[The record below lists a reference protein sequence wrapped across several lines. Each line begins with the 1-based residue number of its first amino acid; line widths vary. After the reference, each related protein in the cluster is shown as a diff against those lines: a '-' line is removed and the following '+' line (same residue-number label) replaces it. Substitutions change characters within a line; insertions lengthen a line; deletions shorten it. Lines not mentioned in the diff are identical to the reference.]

1 MKKIFFYAA
10 MTAFA
15 VSVAGCSKDAEVS
28 DIPAV
33 GGKYTLASV
42 SGSLDAEIG
51 TRTGLGTN
59 SVVNWSN
66 KDRIL
71 VVNTSNGDKVQ
82 YELVSGQGT
91 SVGKFE
97 PLSGKGIAYTNVS
110 DLRAV
115 YPAVAAEVAANGQI
129 SFNLNKNYEQDHRST
144 YGIGSWNEKDSPYSF
159 TYNDIKVSYNTPA
172 VASES
177 TSEVNFKFKQLG
189 TWCTFAFDLS
199 QSDFKDETMESM
211 TITTTSGSA
220 KIGGKATVDFSDP
233 VAPKLGA
240 GSVEKIDWT
249 FNTSSALGSPFSR
262 SVMLFPAVAAGEE
275 MKIVCT
281 TDLHT
286 ITFFAKPTQDLSAG
300 KVLRFPINERFTADG
315 TDFRYE
321 VEDKPGI
328 PTFYYYGPHNSYLVY
343 GKTTVNIDVTP
354 FKSDI
359 RFRKQGTPAPSAPQ
373 PTKAKLLW
381 KENTLTGIN
390 VAASVASNKVAVT
403 GIAGTGNAVVA
414 ITDASDNI
422 LWSYHIWVPEIDP
435 TAGLLTYAIPS
446 SSIGSG
452 STYEVMPIALG
463 AMNKATVAVDG
474 TATTESNAKSF
485 GLYYQWGRKDPLGRP
500 STITASGDTYVATTF
515 NFQDS
520 EGGAVTSWV
529 GANNMLNL
537 ATATGITAETTDA
550 EMIAYATANP
560 TKFIYDA
567 TGKYLNY
574 DWVMKKNDHLWGNGS
589 GYLYPRKAQIYKSIY
604 DPCPEGYRVAPKDL
618 WNRFTVDGGNKNF
631 SSLSG
636 AELTTSRDENFN
648 AANRQSLATQHG
660 YFFYYTATP
669 FQTGETDFYPA
680 SGYRDR
686 TSGALTNVGSSGFSW
701 SSSPTQS
708 STYAGSLSFSAAGV
722 YPQNNYSRVFGF
734 PVRCVRE

>member
-66 KDRIL
+66 KDRIA
-71 VVNTSNGDKVQ
+71 VINTKTNAITQ

-97 PLSGKGIAYTNVS
+97 PLSGSGASYDDIS
-110 DLRAV
+110 DLKAV
-115 YPAVAAEVAANGQI
+115 YPAIAATVSNGVI
-129 SFNLNKNYEQDHRST
+129 SFSLNQNYTQERRSE

-172 VASES
+172 VTSGS

-199 QSDFKDETMESM
+199 QSPFKDETMEKM
-211 TITTTSGSA
+211 TITTTSGL
-220 KIGGKATVDFSDP
+220 KIGGTATVDVTSDP

-240 GSVEKIDWT
+240 GSVDEIEWT
-249 FNTSSALGSPFSR
+249 FNSSSALGSPFTR
-262 SVMLFPAVAAGEE
+262 SLMLFPAVAAGEE
-275 MKIVCT
+275 MQIVCET
-281 TDLHT
+281 EYHT

-300 KVLRFPINERFTADG
+300 KVLRFPINEKFTADG
-315 TDFRYE
+315 TDFRYTA
-321 VEDKPGI
+321 VEKTELPK
-328 PTFYYYGPHNSYLVY
+328 FYYYGPHNSYLVY
-343 GKTTVNIDVTP
+343 GTDKLDFSVMP
-354 FKSDI
+354 YKSDL
-359 RFRKQGTPAPSAPQ
+359 RFHKLNEFAPDATQPA
-373 PTKAKLLW
+373 KAKLLW
-381 KENTLTGIN
+381 KEGLTGIT
-390 VAASVASNKVAVT
+390 VAPSVSNNTVSIT
-403 GIAGTGNAVVA
+403 GINGNGNAVVA

-422 LWSYHIWVPEIDP
+422 LWSYHIWVPEINP
-435 TAGLLTYAIPS
+435 TTDDNLLTYAIPAT
-446 SSIGSG
+446 SIGSG
-452 STYEVMPIALG
+452 STYKVMPIALG
-463 AMNKATVAVDG
+463 AMNKATV
-474 TATTESNAKSF
+474 TTTGAGDNTTNPKSF

-500 STITASGDTYVATTF
+500 STVTASGDTYVATTF

-589 GYLYPRKAQIYKSIY
+589 GYLFPRKAQIYKSIY

-618 WNRFTVDGGNKNF
+618 WNRFTVDGGNKG
-631 SSLSG
+631 SQDTD
-636 AELTTSRDENFN
+636 AKRDETFN
-648 AANRQSLATQHG
+648 AANRNSLGTQRG

-680 SGYRDR
+680 SGYRNR
-686 TSGALTNVGSSGFSW
+686 ASGALASVGSSGFSW

-708 STYAGSLSFSAAGV
+708 STNAGYLSFYAANV
-722 YPQNNYSRVFGF
+722 YPQDNNSRAYGF

>member
-42 SGSLDAEIG
+42 SGSLDAEE

-97 PLSGKGIAYTNVS
+97 PLSGKGIAYTDVS

-129 SFNLNKNYEQDHRST
+129 SFNLNKNYEQDHRSE

-220 KIGGKATVDFSDP
+220 KIGGKATVDLSDP
-233 VAPKLGA
+233 VAPKLKEGTDNQ
-240 GSVEKIDWT
+240 IDWT

-275 MKIVCT
+275 MKITCT

-286 ITFFAKPTQDLSAG
+286 ITFYAKPTQDLSAG

-315 TDFRYE
+315 TDFRYT
-321 VEDKPGI
+321 VENKPGI
-328 PTFYYYGPHNSYLVY
+328 PTFYYYGQHNSYLVY
-343 GKTTVNIDVTP
+343 GETTVDIDVTP
-354 FKSDI
+354 FQSDI
-359 RFRKQGTPAPSAPQ
+359 RFRKKGTPAPSAPQ

-381 KENTLTGIN
+381 REDALNLTVGTISN
-390 VAASVASNKVAVT
+390 NKVPVT
-403 GIAGTGNAVVA
+403 GITGNGNAVVA

-435 TAGLLTYAIPS
+435 TDGLLTYAIPS

-463 AMNKATVAVDG
+463 AMNTVAAGATATVD
-474 TATTESNAKSF
+474 SY

-500 STITASGDTYVATTF
+500 GTITASGDSYVATSF
-515 NFQDS
+515 
-520 EGGAVTSWV
+520 V
-529 GANNMLNL
+529 GLS
-537 ATATGITAETTDA
+537 GITKWNQPENMCDLSTNSAITPNTIDVD
-550 EMIAYATANP
+550 MIAYATANP

-567 TGKYLNY
+567 TGKYANY

-618 WNRFTVDGGNKNF
+618 WNRFTVDGGNYGSQDTDAK
-631 SSLSG
+631 
-636 AELTTSRDENFN
+636 RDATFN
-648 AANRQSLATQHG
+648 ASNRNSLGTQHG
-660 YFFYYTATP
+660 YHFYYTAW
-669 FQTGETDFYPA
+669 QTGLTDFYPA
-680 SGYRDR
+680 SGYRNR
-686 TSGALTNVGSSGFSW
+686 TSGALADVGSNGVSW

-708 STYAGSLSFSAAGV
+708 SAYAGYLHFNATSV
-722 YPQNNYSRVFGF
+722 YPQSSNSRAYGF
-734 PVRCVRE
+734 PVRCVRELD

>member
-66 KDRIL
+66 KDRIA
-71 VVNTSNGDKVQ
+71 VINTKTNAITQ

-97 PLSGKGIAYTNVS
+97 PLSGSGASYDDIS
-110 DLRAV
+110 DLKAV
-115 YPAVAAEVAANGQI
+115 YPAIAATVSNGVI
-129 SFNLNKNYEQDHRST
+129 SFSLNQNYTQERRSE

-172 VASES
+172 VTSGS

-199 QSDFKDETMESM
+199 QSPFKDETMEKM
-211 TITTTSGSA
+211 TITTTSGL
-220 KIGGKATVDFSDP
+220 KIGGTATVDVTSDP

-240 GSVEKIDWT
+240 GSVDKIEWT
-249 FNTSSALGSPFSR
+249 FSSSSALGSPFNR
-262 SVMLFPAVAAGEE
+262 SLMLFPAVAAGEE
-275 MKIVCT
+275 MQIVCET
-281 TDLHT
+281 EYHT

-315 TDFRYE
+315 TDFRYT

-328 PTFYYYGPHNSYLVY
+328 PTFYYYGPHNSYLVCNP
-343 GKTTVNIDVTP
+343 KTSQDIDVTP
-354 FKSDI
+354 YKSNT
-359 RFRKQGTPAPSAPQ
+359 RFRKTGTRAPEAPQ

-381 KENTLTGIN
+381 REDALNLTVGTISN
-390 VAASVASNKVAVT
+390 NKVPVT
-403 GIAGTGNAVVA
+403 GISGNGNAVVA

-474 TATTESNAKSF
+474 TGTTESNAKSF

-500 STITASGDTYVATTF
+500 STITASGDSYVATSF
-515 NFQDS
+515 DGLS
-520 EGGAVTSWV
+520 
-529 GANNMLNL
+529 
-537 ATATGITAETTDA
+537 GITKWNQPENMCDLSTNSAITPNTIDVD
-550 EMIAYATANP
+550 MIGYATRNP
-560 TKFIYDA
+560 TQFIYDTKDA
-567 TGKYLNY
+567 HNY
-574 DWVMKKNDHLWGNGS
+574 DWVIKKNDHLWGNGS
-589 GYLYPRKAQIYKSIY
+589 GYLYPRKSQTDKIYKSIY

-618 WNRFTVDGGNKNF
+618 WNRFTVDGGNYGSQDTDAK
-631 SSLSG
+631 
-636 AELTTSRDENFN
+636 RDATFN
-648 AANRQSLATQHG
+648 AANRNSLGTQRG

-680 SGYRDR
+680 SGFRNR
-686 TSGALTNVGSSGFSW
+686 TSGALTTVGSYGYSW
-701 SSSPTQS
+701 SSSPSRS
-708 STYAGSLSFSAAGV
+708 STSAGSLRFGASGV
-722 YPQNNYSRVFGF
+722 SPQNDSSRAFGF

>member
-42 SGSLDAEIG
+42 SGSLDAEE

-129 SFNLNKNYEQDHRST
+129 SFNLNKNYEQDHRSE

-211 TITTTSGSA
+211 TITTTSGL
-220 KIGGKATVDFSDP
+220 KIGGTATVDFSDP

-343 GKTTVNIDVTP
+343 GETTVNIDVTP
-354 FKSDI
+354 FKSDM
-359 RFRKQGTPAPSAPQ
+359 RFRKTGTPASSAPQ
-373 PTKAKLLW
+373 PSKAKLLW
-381 KENTLTGIN
+381 KENTLTGITVGTISN
-390 VAASVASNKVAVT
+390 NKVPVT
-403 GIAGTGNAVVA
+403 GISGNGNAVVA

-474 TATTESNAKSF
+474 TGTTESNAKSF

-500 STITASGDTYVATTF
+500 STINASGDSYVATSF
-515 NFQDS
+515 DGLS
-520 EGGAVTSWV
+520 
-529 GANNMLNL
+529 
-537 ATATGITAETTDA
+537 GITKWNQPENMCDLSTNSAITPNTIDVD
-550 EMIAYATANP
+550 MIGYATRNP
-560 TKFIYDA
+560 TQFIYDTKDA
-567 TGKYLNY
+567 HNY
-574 DWVMKKNDHLWGNGS
+574 DWVIKKNDYLWGNGS

-618 WNRFTVDGGNKNF
+618 WNRFTVDGGNYGSQDTDAK
-631 SSLSG
+631 
-636 AELTTSRDENFN
+636 RDATFN
-648 AANRQSLATQHG
+648 ASNRNSLGTQRG
-660 YFFYYTATP
+660 YFFYYTAWHD
-669 FQTGETDFYPA
+669 GDTDFYPA
-680 SGYRDR
+680 SGFRNR
-686 TSGALTNVGSSGFSW
+686 TSGALTNVGSVGYSW
-701 SSSPTQS
+701 SSSPAQS
-708 STYAGSLSFSAAGV
+708 STYAGNLSFGATGV
-722 YPQNNYSRVFGF
+722 YPQNNSSRAYGF

>member
-97 PLSGKGIAYTNVS
+97 PLSGKGIAYTDVS

-211 TITTTSGSA
+211 TITTTSGL
-220 KIGGKATVDFSDP
+220 KIGGKATVDLSDP
-233 VAPKLGA
+233 VAPKLKEGTDK
-240 GSVEKIDWT
+240 EIDWT

-281 TDLHT
+281 TDLHI
-286 ITFFAKPTQDLSAG
+286 ITFYAKPTQDLSAG

-321 VEDKPGI
+321 VKDKPGI
-328 PTFYYYGPHNSYLVY
+328 PTFYYYGPHNCYLISGTDQVD
-343 GKTTVNIDVTP
+343 IFVTP
-354 FKSDI
+354 YKSDI
-359 RFRKQGTPAPSAPQ
+359 RFRKTGKLASSSEAAT

-381 KENTLTGIN
+381 REDALNLTVGTISN
-390 VAASVASNKVAVT
+390 NKVPVT
-403 GIAGTGNAVVA
+403 GITGNGNAVVA

-446 SSIGSG
+446 ASNGSG

-474 TATTESNAKSF
+474 TATDATNAKSF

-500 STITASGDTYVATTF
+500 GAVSVSNNVDNFTATTF
-515 NFQDS
+515 S
-520 EGGAVTSWV
+520 GLSGVTSWV
-529 GANNMLNL
+529 GANNVFNL
-537 ATATGITAETTDA
+537 AGSDDITAETTDA

-567 TGKYLNY
+567 TGKYANY

-618 WNRFTVDGGNKNF
+618 WNRFTVDGGNYGSQDTDAK
-631 SSLSG
+631 
-636 AELTTSRDENFN
+636 RDATFN
-648 AANRQSLATQHG
+648 ASNRNSLGTQHG
-660 YFFYYTATP
+660 YHFYYTAW
-669 FQTGETDFYPA
+669 QTGLTDFYPA
-680 SGYRDR
+680 SGYRNR
-686 TSGALTNVGSSGFSW
+686 TSGALADVGSNGVSW

-708 STYAGSLSFSAAGV
+708 STNAGNLNFNATNV
-722 YPQNNYSRVFGF
+722 NPQNNNSRAYGF
-734 PVRCVRE
+734 PVRCVRELD

>member
-211 TITTTSGSA
+211 TITTTAGSA
-220 KIGGKATVDFSDP
+220 KIGGTATVDLSDP

-286 ITFFAKPTQDLSAG
+286 ITFYAKPTQDLSAG

-321 VEDKPGI
+321 VKDKPGI

-343 GKTTVNIDVTP
+343 GETTVNIDVTP
-354 FKSDI
+354 FKSDM
-359 RFRKQGTPAPSAPQ
+359 RFRKTGTPASSAPQ
-373 PTKAKLLW
+373 PSKAKLLW
-381 KENTLTGIN
+381 KENTLTGITVGTISN
-390 VAASVASNKVAVT
+390 NKVPVT
-403 GIAGTGNAVVA
+403 GISGNGNAVVA

-474 TATTESNAKSF
+474 TGTTESNAKSF

-500 STITASGDTYVATTF
+500 STINASGDSYVATSF
-515 NFQDS
+515 DGLS
-520 EGGAVTSWV
+520 
-529 GANNMLNL
+529 
-537 ATATGITAETTDA
+537 GITKWNQPENMCDLSTNSAITPNTIDVD
-550 EMIAYATANP
+550 MIGYATRNP
-560 TKFIYDA
+560 TQFIYDTKDA
-567 TGKYLNY
+567 HNY
-574 DWVMKKNDHLWGNGS
+574 DWVIKKNDYLWGNGS

-660 YFFYYTATP
+660 YFFYYTAWHD
-669 FQTGETDFYPA
+669 GDTDFYPA
-680 SGYRDR
+680 SGYRNR
-686 TSGALTNVGSSGFSW
+686 TSGALTNVGSYGCSW

-708 STYAGSLSFSAAGV
+708 STYAGYLYFDAAYV
-722 YPQNNYSRVFGF
+722 SPQTNGSRAYGF

>member
-66 KDRIL
+66 KDRIA
-71 VVNTSNGDKVQ
+71 VINTKTNAITQ

-97 PLSGKGIAYTNVS
+97 PLSGSGASYDDIS
-110 DLRAV
+110 DLKAV
-115 YPAVAAEVAANGQI
+115 YPAIAATVSNGVI
-129 SFNLNKNYEQDHRST
+129 SFSLNQNYTQERRSE

-172 VASES
+172 VTSGS

-199 QSDFKDETMESM
+199 QSPFKDETMEKM
-211 TITTTSGSA
+211 TITTTSGL
-220 KIGGKATVDFSDP
+220 KIGGTATVDVTSDP

-240 GSVEKIDWT
+240 GSVDKIEWT
-249 FNTSSALGSPFSR
+249 FSSSSALGSPFNR
-262 SVMLFPAVAAGEE
+262 SLMLFPAVAAGEE
-275 MKIVCT
+275 MQIVCET
-281 TDLHT
+281 EYHT

-300 KVLRFPINERFTADG
+300 KVLRFPINEKFTADG
-315 TDFRYE
+315 TDFRYTA
-321 VEDKPGI
+321 VEKTQLPK
-328 PTFYYYGPHNSYLVY
+328 FYYYGPHNSYLVY
-343 GKTTVNIDVTP
+343 GTDKLDFSVMP
-354 FKSDI
+354 YKSDL
-359 RFRKQGTPAPSAPQ
+359 RFRKLNVFAPDATQ
-373 PTKAKLLW
+373 PVKAKLLW
-381 KENTLTGIN
+381 KEGLTGIT
-390 VAASVASNKVAVT
+390 VAESVSNNTVSIT
-403 GIAGTGNAVVA
+403 GISGNGNAVVA

-422 LWSYHIWVPEIDP
+422 LWSYHIWVPEINP
-435 TAGLLTYAIPS
+435 TTDDNLLTYAIPAT
-446 SSIGSG
+446 SIGSG

-500 STITASGDTYVATTF
+500 STITASGDSYVATSF
-515 NFQDS
+515 
-520 EGGAVTSWV
+520 V
-529 GANNMLNL
+529 GLS
-537 ATATGITAETTDA
+537 GITKWNQPENMCDLSTNSAITPNTIDVD
-550 EMIAYATANP
+550 MIGYATRNP
-560 TKFIYDA
+560 TQFIYDTKDA
-567 TGKYLNY
+567 HNY
-574 DWVMKKNDHLWGNGS
+574 DWVIKKNDHLWGNGS
-589 GYLYPRKAQIYKSIY
+589 GYLYPRKSQTDKIYKSIY
-604 DPCPEGYRVAPKDL
+604 DPCPDGYRVAPKDL
-618 WNRFTVDGGNKNF
+618 WNRFTVDGGNYGSQDTDDKRN
-631 SSLSG
+631 
-636 AELTTSRDENFN
+636 ATFN
-648 AANRQSLATQHG
+648 AANRNSLGTQRG

-680 SGYRDR
+680 SGYRSR
-686 TSGALTNVGSSGFSW
+686 TSGALARVGSFGYSW

-708 STYAGSLSFSAAGV
+708 STFAGSLYFNATYV
-722 YPQNNYSRVFGF
+722 NPQYDNSRAYGF
-734 PVRCVRE
+734 PVRCVRELD

>member
-129 SFNLNKNYEQDHRST
+129 SFNLNKNYDQDHRST

-211 TITTTSGSA
+211 TITTTSGL
-220 KIGGKATVDFSDP
+220 KIGGKATVDLSDP
-233 VAPKLGA
+233 VAPKLKEGTDK
-240 GSVEKIDWT
+240 EIDWT

-281 TDLHT
+281 TDLHI
-286 ITFFAKPTQDLSAG
+286 ITFYAKPTQDLSAG

-321 VEDKPGI
+321 VKDKPGI
-328 PTFYYYGPHNSYLVY
+328 PTFYYYGPHNCYLISGTDQVD
-343 GKTTVNIDVTP
+343 IFVTP
-354 FKSDI
+354 YKSDI
-359 RFRKQGTPAPSAPQ
+359 RFRKTGKLASSSEAAT

-381 KENTLTGIN
+381 REDALNLTVGTISN
-390 VAASVASNKVAVT
+390 NKVPVT
-403 GIAGTGNAVVA
+403 GITGNGNAVVA

-446 SSIGSG
+446 ASNGSG

-474 TATTESNAKSF
+474 TATDATNAKSF

-500 STITASGDTYVATTF
+500 GAVSVSNNVDNFTATTF
-515 NFQDS
+515 S
-520 EGGAVTSWV
+520 GLSGVTSWV
-529 GANNMLNL
+529 GANNVFNL
-537 ATATGITAETTDA
+537 AGSDDITAETTDA

-567 TGKYLNY
+567 TGKYANY

-618 WNRFTVDGGNKNF
+618 WNRFTVDGGNYGSQDTDAK
-631 SSLSG
+631 
-636 AELTTSRDENFN
+636 RDATFN
-648 AANRQSLATQHG
+648 ASNRNSLGTQHG
-660 YFFYYTATP
+660 YHFYYTAW
-669 FQTGETDFYPA
+669 QTGLTDFYPA
-680 SGYRDR
+680 SGYRNR
-686 TSGALTNVGSSGFSW
+686 TSGALSSVGSSGYSW

-708 STYAGSLSFSAAGV
+708 STNAGYLSFVASYV
-722 YPQNNYSRVFGF
+722 YPQNNFSRACGF
-734 PVRCVRE
+734 PVRCVRELD

>member
-42 SGSLDAEIG
+42 SGSLDVEIG

-97 PLSGKGIAYTNVS
+97 PLSGKGIAYTDVS

-211 TITTTSGSA
+211 TITTTSGL
-220 KIGGKATVDFSDP
+220 KIGGKATVDLSDP
-233 VAPKLGA
+233 VAPKLKEGTDK
-240 GSVEKIDWT
+240 EIDWT

-281 TDLHT
+281 TDLHI
-286 ITFFAKPTQDLSAG
+286 ITFYAKPTQDLSAG

-321 VEDKPGI
+321 VKDKPGI
-328 PTFYYYGPHNSYLVY
+328 PTFYYYGPHNCYLISGTDQVD
-343 GKTTVNIDVTP
+343 IFVTP
-354 FKSDI
+354 YKSDI
-359 RFRKQGTPAPSAPQ
+359 RFRKTGKLASSSEAAT

-381 KENTLTGIN
+381 REDALNLTVGTISN
-390 VAASVASNKVAVT
+390 NKVPVT
-403 GIAGTGNAVVA
+403 GITGNGNAVVA

-446 SSIGSG
+446 ASNGSG

-474 TATTESNAKSF
+474 TATDATNAKSF

-500 STITASGDTYVATTF
+500 GAVSVSNNVDNFTATTF
-515 NFQDS
+515 S
-520 EGGAVTSWV
+520 GLSGVTSWV
-529 GANNMLNL
+529 GANNVFNL
-537 ATATGITAETTDA
+537 AGSDDITAETTDA

-567 TGKYLNY
+567 TGKYANY

-618 WNRFTVDGGNKNF
+618 WNRFTVDGGNYGSQDTDAK
-631 SSLSG
+631 
-636 AELTTSRDENFN
+636 RDATFN
-648 AANRQSLATQHG
+648 ASNRNSLGTQHG
-660 YFFYYTATP
+660 YHFYYTAW
-669 FQTGETDFYPA
+669 QTGLTDFYPA
-680 SGYRDR
+680 SGYRNR
-686 TSGALTNVGSSGFSW
+686 TSGALADVGSNGVSW

-708 STYAGSLSFSAAGV
+708 SAYAGYLHFNATSV
-722 YPQNNYSRVFGF
+722 YPQSSNSRAYGF
-734 PVRCVRE
+734 PVRCVRELD

>member
-71 VVNTSNGDKVQ
+71 VVNTSTGDKVQ

-97 PLSGKGIAYTNVS
+97 PLSGKGIAYTDVS

-129 SFNLNKNYEQDHRST
+129 SFNLNKNYDQDHRSE

-220 KIGGKATVDFSDP
+220 KIGGTAAVDLSDP

-240 GSVEKIDWT
+240 GSENKIDWT
-249 FNTSSALGSPFSR
+249 FNTSSALGTPFSR
-262 SVMLFPAVAAGEE
+262 SVMLFPAVATGEE

-286 ITFFAKPTQDLSAG
+286 ITFYAKPTQDLSAG

-315 TDFRYE
+315 TDFRYT

-343 GKTTVNIDVTP
+343 GETTVNIDVTP

-359 RFRKQGTPAPSAPQ
+359 RFRKTGKLASSSEAAT

-381 KENTLTGIN
+381 REDALNLTVGTISN
-390 VAASVASNKVAVT
+390 NKVPVT
-403 GIAGTGNAVVA
+403 GITGNGNAVVA
-414 ITDASDNI
+414 ITNDADSI
-422 LWSYHIWVPEIDP
+422 LWSYHIWVPEINP
-435 TAGLLTYAIPS
+435 TAGLLTYAIPAT
-446 SSIGSG
+446 SIGSG

-463 AMNKATVAVDG
+463 AMNKATVTTTG
-474 TATTESNAKSF
+474 TATDATNAKSF

-500 STITASGDTYVATTF
+500 NTITASGDSYVATTF

-520 EGGAVTSWV
+520 EGKTVTSWV

-567 TGKYLNY
+567 TGKYANY

-618 WNRFTVDGGNKNF
+618 WNRFTVDGGNYGSQNTD
-631 SSLSG
+631 
-636 AELTTSRDENFN
+636 ELRNQHFN
-648 AANRQSLATQHG
+648 AANRNSLGTQRG

-680 SGYRDR
+680 SGYRNR
-686 TSGALTNVGSSGFSW
+686 ASGALTNVGSSGYSW

-708 STYAGSLSFSAAGV
+708 STYAGYLSFNATYVG
-722 YPQNNYSRVFGF
+722 PQSNNYRAVGF

>member
-129 SFNLNKNYEQDHRST
+129 SFNLNKNYTQDHRST

-220 KIGGKATVDFSDP
+220 KIGGTATVDLSDP

-240 GSVEKIDWT
+240 GSENKIDWT

-281 TDLHT
+281 TDLH
-286 ITFFAKPTQDLSAG
+286 ILTFYAKPTQDLSAG
-300 KVLRFPINERFTADG
+300 KVLRFPINEKFTADG
-315 TDFRYE
+315 TDFRYT

-328 PTFYYYGPHNSYLVY
+328 PTFYYYGPHNCYLISGTDQVDI
-343 GKTTVNIDVTP
+343 VVTP
-354 FKSDI
+354 YKSNP
-359 RFRKQGTPAPSAPQ
+359 RFRKTGTLAPEALQ

-381 KENTLTGIN
+381 KESTLTGIN
-390 VAASVASNKVAVT
+390 VAETISSNKVAVT

-435 TAGLLTYAIPS
+435 TDGLLTYAIPS

-500 STITASGDTYVATTF
+500 STITASGDSYVATSF
-515 NFQDS
+515 
-520 EGGAVTSWV
+520 V
-529 GANNMLNL
+529 GLS
-537 ATATGITAETTDA
+537 GITKWNQPENMCDLSTNSAITPNTIDVD
-550 EMIAYATANP
+550 MIGYATRNP
-560 TKFIYDA
+560 TQFIYDTKDA
-567 TGKYLNY
+567 HNY
-574 DWVMKKNDHLWGNGS
+574 DWVIKKNDHLWGNGS
-589 GYLYPRKAQIYKSIY
+589 GYLYPRKSQTDKIYKSIY
-604 DPCPEGYRVAPKDL
+604 DPCPDGYRVAPKDL
-618 WNRFTVDGGNKNF
+618 WNRFTVDGGNYGSQDTDDKRN
-631 SSLSG
+631 
-636 AELTTSRDENFN
+636 ATFN
-648 AANRQSLATQHG
+648 AANRNSLGTQRG

-680 SGYRDR
+680 SGFRNR
-686 TSGALTNVGSSGFSW
+686 TSGALTGVGSSGYSW

-708 STYAGSLSFSAAGV
+708 STYAGYLGFFAASV
-722 YPQNNYSRVFGF
+722 YPQNSLSRAYGF
-734 PVRCVRE
+734 PVRCVRELD

>member
-15 VSVAGCSKDAEVS
+15 VSVAGCSKDAGVS

-97 PLSGKGIAYTNVS
+97 PLSGKGIAYTDVS

-199 QSDFKDETMESM
+199 QSPFKDESMEKM
-211 TITTTSGSA
+211 TITTTSGTA
-220 KIGGKATVDFSDP
+220 KIGGTAVVDVTSDP
-233 VAPKLGA
+233 VAPKLKEGTDEEI
-240 GSVEKIDWT
+240 VWT
-249 FNTSSALGSPFSR
+249 FNTSSALGTPFSR
-262 SVMLFPAVAAGEE
+262 SLMLFPAVAAGEE
-275 MKIVCT
+275 MKITCT
-281 TDLHT
+281 TDVHIL
-286 ITFFAKPTQDLSAG
+286 TFYAKPTQDLSAG
-300 KVLRFPINERFTADG
+300 KVLRFPINEKFTADG
-315 TDFRYE
+315 TDFRYT

-328 PTFYYYGPHNSYLVY
+328 PTFYYYGPHNCYLISGTDQVEI
-343 GKTTVNIDVTP
+343 VVTP
-354 FKSDI
+354 YKSDL
-359 RFRKQGTPAPSAPQ
+359 RFRKTGTLAPEAPQ

-403 GIAGTGNAVVA
+403 GIAGNGNAVVA
-414 ITDASDNI
+414 ITDADDNI
-422 LWSYHIWVPEIDP
+422 LWSYHIWVPEINP
-435 TAGLLTYAIPS
+435 TTGLLTYAIPS
-446 SSIGSG
+446 ASNGSG

-463 AMNKATVAVDG
+463 AMNTVAAGATAVVD
-474 TATTESNAKSF
+474 SY

-500 STITASGDTYVATTF
+500 GAVSVSNNVDNFTATTF
-515 NFQDS
+515 S
-520 EGGAVTSWV
+520 GLSGVTSWV
-529 GANNMLNL
+529 GANNVFNL
-537 ATATGITAETTDA
+537 AGSDDITAETTDA
-550 EMIAYATANP
+550 EMIKYATANP

-567 TGKYLNY
+567 TGKYANY

-618 WNRFTVDGGNKNF
+618 WNRFTVDGGNYGSQDTNDKRNATF
-631 SSLSG
+631 NASNRNSLS
-636 AELTTSRDENFN
+636 D
-648 AANRQSLATQHG
+648 QHG
-660 YFFYYTATP
+660 YHFYYTAW
-669 FQTGETDFYPA
+669 QSGLTDFYPA
-680 SGYRDR
+680 SGFRNR
-686 TSGALTNVGSSGFSW
+686 ASGALTYVGSNGYSW
-701 SSSPTQS
+701 SSSPTQG
-708 STYAGSLSFSAAGV
+708 STNAGYLLFFATYV
-722 YPQNNYSRVFGF
+722 YPQSNLSRAYGF

>member
-211 TITTTSGSA
+211 TITTTAGSA
-220 KIGGKATVDFSDP
+220 KIGGTATVDLSDP

-286 ITFFAKPTQDLSAG
+286 ITFYAKPTQDLSAG

-321 VEDKPGI
+321 VKDKPGI

-343 GKTTVNIDVTP
+343 GETTVNIDVTP
-354 FKSDI
+354 FKSDM
-359 RFRKQGTPAPSAPQ
+359 RFRKTGTPASSAPQ
-373 PTKAKLLW
+373 PSKAKLLW
-381 KENTLTGIN
+381 KENTLTGITVGTISN
-390 VAASVASNKVAVT
+390 NKVPVT
-403 GIAGTGNAVVA
+403 GISGNGNAVVA

-474 TATTESNAKSF
+474 TGTTESNAKSF

-500 STITASGDTYVATTF
+500 STINASGDSYVATSF
-515 NFQDS
+515 DGLS
-520 EGGAVTSWV
+520 
-529 GANNMLNL
+529 
-537 ATATGITAETTDA
+537 GITKWNQPENMCDLSTNSAITPNTIDVD
-550 EMIAYATANP
+550 MIGYATRNP
-560 TKFIYDA
+560 TQFIYDTKDA
-567 TGKYLNY
+567 HNY
-574 DWVMKKNDHLWGNGS
+574 DWVIKKNDYLWGNGS

-660 YFFYYTATP
+660 YFFYYTAWHD
-669 FQTGETDFYPA
+669 GDTDFYPA
-680 SGYRDR
+680 SGFRYRA
-686 TSGALTNVGSSGFSW
+686 SGALTGVGSVGYSW
-701 SSSPTQS
+701 SSSPAQS
-708 STYAGSLSFSAAGV
+708 SSNAGHLGFFATYV
-722 YPQNNYSRVFGF
+722 YPQGNYSRAFGF

>member
-129 SFNLNKNYEQDHRST
+129 SFNLNKNYTQDHRST

-220 KIGGKATVDFSDP
+220 KIGGTATVDLSDP

-240 GSVEKIDWT
+240 GSENKIDWT

-281 TDLHT
+281 TDLH
-286 ITFFAKPTQDLSAG
+286 ILTFYAKPTQDLSAG
-300 KVLRFPINERFTADG
+300 KVLRFPINEKFTADG
-315 TDFRYE
+315 TDFRYT

-328 PTFYYYGPHNSYLVY
+328 PTFYYYGPHNCYLISGTDQVDI
-343 GKTTVNIDVTP
+343 VVTP
-354 FKSDI
+354 YKSNP
-359 RFRKQGTPAPSAPQ
+359 RFRKTGTLAPEALQ

-381 KENTLTGIN
+381 KESTLTGIN
-390 VAASVASNKVAVT
+390 VAETISSNKVAVT

-435 TAGLLTYAIPS
+435 TDGLLTYAIPS

-500 STITASGDTYVATTF
+500 STITASGDSYVATSF
-515 NFQDS
+515 
-520 EGGAVTSWV
+520 V
-529 GANNMLNL
+529 GLS
-537 ATATGITAETTDA
+537 GITKWNQPENMCDLSTNSAITPNTIDVD
-550 EMIAYATANP
+550 MIGYATRNP
-560 TKFIYDA
+560 TQFIYDTKDA
-567 TGKYLNY
+567 HNY
-574 DWVMKKNDHLWGNGS
+574 DWVIKKNDHLWGNGS
-589 GYLYPRKAQIYKSIY
+589 GYLYPRKSQTDKIYKSIY
-604 DPCPEGYRVAPKDL
+604 DPCPDGYRVAPKDL
-618 WNRFTVDGGNKNF
+618 WNRFTVDGGNYGSQDTDDKRN
-631 SSLSG
+631 
-636 AELTTSRDENFN
+636 ATFN
-648 AANRQSLATQHG
+648 AANRNSLGTQRG

-680 SGYRDR
+680 SGYRNR
-686 TSGALTNVGSSGFSW
+686 SSGALTYVGSNGCSW
-701 SSSPTQS
+701 SSSPSQS
-708 STYAGSLSFSAAGV
+708 STNAGGLNFGATIV
-722 YPQNNYSRVFGF
+722 YPQNSSSRAYGF
-734 PVRCVRE
+734 PVRCVRELD

>member
-66 KDRIL
+66 KDRNAVI
-71 VVNTSNGDKVQ
+71 NTKTNAITQ

-97 PLSGKGIAYTNVS
+97 PLSGSGASYDDIS
-110 DLRAV
+110 DLKAV
-115 YPAVAAEVAANGQI
+115 YPAIAATVSNGVI
-129 SFNLNKNYEQDHRST
+129 SFSLNQNYTQERRSA

-220 KIGGKATVDFSDP
+220 KIGGKATVDLSDP

-281 TDLHT
+281 TDLH
-286 ITFFAKPTQDLSAG
+286 ILTFYAKPTQDLSAG
-300 KVLRFPINERFTADG
+300 KVLRFPINEKFTADG
-315 TDFRYE
+315 TDFRYT

-328 PTFYYYGPHNSYLVY
+328 PTFYYYGENNSYLVY
-343 GKTTVNIDVTP
+343 GKTTVDIDVTP

-359 RFRKQGTPAPSAPQ
+359 RFRKKGILANSSEAAT

-381 KENTLTGIN
+381 KENTLTGIT
-390 VAASVASNKVAVT
+390 VGSVSSNKVAVT
-403 GIAGTGNAVVA
+403 GISGKGNAVVA
-414 ITDASDNI
+414 ITNDADSI

-446 SSIGSG
+446 ASNGSG

-463 AMNKATVAVDG
+463 AMNKASVAVDG
-474 TATTESNAKSF
+474 TATDATNAKSF

-500 STITASGDTYVATTF
+500 GTITASGDSYVATSF
-515 NFQDS
+515 
-520 EGGAVTSWV
+520 V
-529 GANNMLNL
+529 GLS
-537 ATATGITAETTDA
+537 GITKWNQPENMCDLSTNSAITPNTIDVD
-550 EMIAYATANP
+550 MIGYATRNP
-560 TKFIYDA
+560 TQFIYDTKDA
-567 TGKYLNY
+567 HNY
-574 DWVMKKNDHLWGNGS
+574 DWVIKKNDHLWGNGS

-618 WNRFTVDGGNKNF
+618 WNRFTVDGGNYGSQDTDAK
-631 SSLSG
+631 
-636 AELTTSRDENFN
+636 RDATFN
-648 AANRQSLATQHG
+648 ASNRNSLGTQRG

-680 SGYRDR
+680 SGYRSR
-686 TSGALTNVGSSGFSW
+686 ASGALTNVGSGGYSW
-701 SSSPTQS
+701 SSSPTQG
-708 STYAGSLSFSAAGV
+708 STNAGYLNFSASNV
-722 YPQNNYSRVFGF
+722 NPQRNNFRAYGF

>member
-97 PLSGKGIAYTNVS
+97 PLSGKGIAYTDVS

-129 SFNLNKNYEQDHRST
+129 SFNLNKNYEQDHRSE

-220 KIGGKATVDFSDP
+220 KIGGKATVDLSDP

-286 ITFFAKPTQDLSAG
+286 ITFYAKPTQDLSAG

-315 TDFRYE
+315 TDFRYT

-343 GKTTVNIDVTP
+343 GETTVNIDVTP
-354 FKSDI
+354 FKSDM
-359 RFRKQGTPAPSAPQ
+359 RFRKTGTPASSAPQ
-373 PTKAKLLW
+373 PSKAKLLW
-381 KENTLTGIN
+381 KENTLTGITVGTISN
-390 VAASVASNKVAVT
+390 NKVPVT
-403 GIAGTGNAVVA
+403 GISGNGNAVVA

-474 TATTESNAKSF
+474 TGTTESNAKSF

-500 STITASGDTYVATTF
+500 STINASGDSYVATSF
-515 NFQDS
+515 DGLS
-520 EGGAVTSWV
+520 
-529 GANNMLNL
+529 
-537 ATATGITAETTDA
+537 GITKWNQPENMCDLSTNSAITPNTIDVD
-550 EMIAYATANP
+550 MIGYATRNP
-560 TKFIYDA
+560 TQFIYDTKDA
-567 TGKYLNY
+567 HNY
-574 DWVMKKNDHLWGNGS
+574 DWVIKKNDYLWGNGS

-618 WNRFTVDGGNKNF
+618 WNRFTVDGGNYGSQDTDAK
-631 SSLSG
+631 
-636 AELTTSRDENFN
+636 RDATFN
-648 AANRQSLATQHG
+648 ASNRNSLGTQHG
-660 YFFYYTATP
+660 YHFYYTAW
-669 FQTGETDFYPA
+669 QTGETDFYPA
-680 SGYRDR
+680 SGDRTR
-686 TSGALTNVGSSGFSW
+686 TSGALANVGSYGFSW

-708 STYAGSLSFSAAGV
+708 STFAGCLYFNATGV
-722 YPQNNYSRVFGF
+722 YPQNGSSRAYGF

>member
-129 SFNLNKNYEQDHRST
+129 SFNLNKNYTQDHRST

-220 KIGGKATVDFSDP
+220 KIGGTATVDLSDP
-233 VAPKLGA
+233 VAPKLKEGTDN
-240 GSVEKIDWT
+240 EIDWT
-249 FNTSSALGSPFSR
+249 FNTSSALGTPFSR
-262 SVMLFPAVAAGEE
+262 SLMLFPAVAAGEE
-275 MKIVCT
+275 MKITCT
-281 TDLHT
+281 TDLH
-286 ITFFAKPTQDLSAG
+286 ILTFYAKPTQDLSAG

-315 TDFRYE
+315 TDFRYT

-343 GKTTVNIDVTP
+343 GETTVNIDVTP
-354 FKSDI
+354 FKSDM
-359 RFRKQGTPAPSAPQ
+359 RFRKTGTPASSAPQ
-373 PTKAKLLW
+373 PSKAKLLW
-381 KENTLTGIN
+381 KENTLTGITVGTISN
-390 VAASVASNKVAVT
+390 NKVPVT
-403 GIAGTGNAVVA
+403 GISGNGNAVVA

-474 TATTESNAKSF
+474 TGTTESNAKSF
-485 GLYYQWGRKDPLGRP
+485 GLYYQWGRTDPLGRP
-500 STITASGDTYVATTF
+500 ITINASGD
-515 NFQDS
+515 S
-520 EGGAVTSWV
+520 
-529 GANNMLNL
+529 
-537 ATATGITAETTDA
+537 
-550 EMIAYATANP
+550 
-560 TKFIYDA
+560 
-567 TGKYLNY
+567 
-574 DWVMKKNDHLWGNGS
+574 
-589 GYLYPRKAQIYKSIY
+589 
-604 DPCPEGYRVAPKDL
+604 
-618 WNRFTVDGGNKNF
+618 
-631 SSLSG
+631 
-636 AELTTSRDENFN
+636 
-648 AANRQSLATQHG
+648 
-660 YFFYYTATP
+660 
-669 FQTGETDFYPA
+669 
-680 SGYRDR
+680 
-686 TSGALTNVGSSGFSW
+686 
-701 SSSPTQS
+701 
-708 STYAGSLSFSAAGV
+708 
-722 YPQNNYSRVFGF
+722 
-734 PVRCVRE
+734 

>member
-42 SGSLDAEIG
+42 SGSLDAEE

-97 PLSGKGIAYTNVS
+97 PLSGKGIAYTKVS

-129 SFNLNKNYEQDHRST
+129 SFNLNKNYEQDHRSE

-211 TITTTSGSA
+211 TITTTSGL
-220 KIGGKATVDFSDP
+220 KIGGKAAVDLSDP

-240 GSVEKIDWT
+240 GSENKIDWT
-249 FNTSSALGSPFSR
+249 FNTSSALGSPFTR

-286 ITFFAKPTQDLSAG
+286 ITFYAKPTQDLSAG
-300 KVLRFPINERFTADG
+300 KVLRFPINEKFTADG
-315 TDFRYE
+315 TDFRYT

-328 PTFYYYGPHNSYLVY
+328 PTFYYYGPHNCYLISGTDQVDI
-343 GKTTVNIDVTP
+343 VVTP
-354 FKSDI
+354 YKSDI
-359 RFRKQGTPAPSAPQ
+359 RFRKTGKLASSSEAAT

-381 KENTLTGIN
+381 TEDNLTMN
-390 VAASVASNKVAVT
+390 VATTVSSNKVAVT
-403 GIAGTGNAVVA
+403 GISGHGNAVVA
-414 ITDASDNI
+414 ITNDADSI

-435 TAGLLTYAIPS
+435 TDGLLTYAIPS
-446 SSIGSG
+446 ASNGSG

-463 AMNKATVAVDG
+463 AMNTVAAGATATVD
-474 TATTESNAKSF
+474 SY

-500 STITASGDTYVATTF
+500 GAITASGDSYVATSFDGLSGITKW
-515 NFQDS
+515 NQT
-520 EGGAVTSWV
+520 E
-529 GANNMLNL
+529 NMLNL

-550 EMIAYATANP
+550 EMIKYATANP

-567 TGKYLNY
+567 TGKYANY

-618 WNRFTVDGGNKNF
+618 WNRFTVDGGNYGSQDTDAK
-631 SSLSG
+631 
-636 AELTTSRDENFN
+636 RDATFN
-648 AANRQSLATQHG
+648 ASNRNSLGTQHG
-660 YFFYYTATP
+660 YHFYYTAW
-669 FQTGETDFYPA
+669 QTGLTDFYPA
-680 SGYRDR
+680 SGCRYR
-686 TSGALTNVGSSGFSW
+686 TSGALADVGSLGYSW

-708 STYAGSLSFSAAGV
+708 SAYAGYLNFYATNV
-722 YPQNNYSRVFGF
+722 YPQSNYSRAYGF

>member
-91 SVGKFE
+91 SVDKFE

-129 SFNLNKNYEQDHRST
+129 SFNLNKNYTQDHRST

-220 KIGGKATVDFSDP
+220 KIGGTATVDLSDP

-240 GSVEKIDWT
+240 GSENKIDWT
-249 FNTSSALGSPFSR
+249 FTTSSPLGSPFSR

-281 TDLHT
+281 TDLH
-286 ITFFAKPTQDLSAG
+286 ILTFYAKPTQDLSAG
-300 KVLRFPINERFTADG
+300 KVLRFPINEKFTADG
-315 TDFRYE
+315 TDFRYT

-328 PTFYYYGPHNSYLVY
+328 PTFY
-343 GKTTVNIDVTP
+343 
-354 FKSDI
+354 
-359 RFRKQGTPAPSAPQ
+359 
-373 PTKAKLLW
+373 
-381 KENTLTGIN
+381 
-390 VAASVASNKVAVT
+390 
-403 GIAGTGNAVVA
+403 
-414 ITDASDNI
+414 
-422 LWSYHIWVPEIDP
+422 
-435 TAGLLTYAIPS
+435 
-446 SSIGSG
+446 
-452 STYEVMPIALG
+452 
-463 AMNKATVAVDG
+463 
-474 TATTESNAKSF
+474 
-485 GLYYQWGRKDPLGRP
+485 
-500 STITASGDTYVATTF
+500 
-515 NFQDS
+515 
-520 EGGAVTSWV
+520 
-529 GANNMLNL
+529 
-537 ATATGITAETTDA
+537 
-550 EMIAYATANP
+550 
-560 TKFIYDA
+560 
-567 TGKYLNY
+567 
-574 DWVMKKNDHLWGNGS
+574 
-589 GYLYPRKAQIYKSIY
+589 
-604 DPCPEGYRVAPKDL
+604 
-618 WNRFTVDGGNKNF
+618 
-631 SSLSG
+631 
-636 AELTTSRDENFN
+636 
-648 AANRQSLATQHG
+648 
-660 YFFYYTATP
+660 
-669 FQTGETDFYPA
+669 
-680 SGYRDR
+680 
-686 TSGALTNVGSSGFSW
+686 
-701 SSSPTQS
+701 
-708 STYAGSLSFSAAGV
+708 
-722 YPQNNYSRVFGF
+722 
-734 PVRCVRE
+734 

>member
-129 SFNLNKNYEQDHRST
+129 SFNLNKNYTQDHRST

-220 KIGGKATVDFSDP
+220 KIGGTATVDLSDP

-240 GSVEKIDWT
+240 GSENKIDWT

-281 TDLHT
+281 TDLH
-286 ITFFAKPTQDLSAG
+286 ILTFYAKPTQDLSAG
-300 KVLRFPINERFTADG
+300 KVLRFPINEKFTADG
-315 TDFRYE
+315 TDFRYT

-328 PTFYYYGPHNSYLVY
+328 PTFYYYGPHNCYLISGTDQVDI
-343 GKTTVNIDVTP
+343 VVTP
-354 FKSDI
+354 YKSNP
-359 RFRKQGTPAPSAPQ
+359 RFRKTGTLAPEALQ

-381 KENTLTGIN
+381 KESTLTGIN
-390 VAASVASNKVAVT
+390 VAETISSNKVAVT

-435 TAGLLTYAIPS
+435 TDGLLTYAIPS

-500 STITASGDTYVATTF
+500 STITASGDSYVATSF
-515 NFQDS
+515 
-520 EGGAVTSWV
+520 V
-529 GANNMLNL
+529 GLS
-537 ATATGITAETTDA
+537 GITKWNQPENMCDLSTNSAITPNTIDVD
-550 EMIAYATANP
+550 MIGYATRNP
-560 TKFIYDA
+560 TQFIYDTKDA
-567 TGKYLNY
+567 HNY
-574 DWVMKKNDHLWGNGS
+574 DWVIKKNDHLWGNGS
-589 GYLYPRKAQIYKSIY
+589 GYLYPRKSQTDKIYKSIY
-604 DPCPEGYRVAPKDL
+604 DPCPDGYRVAPKDL
-618 WNRFTVDGGNKNF
+618 WNRFTVDGGNYGSQDTDDKRN
-631 SSLSG
+631 
-636 AELTTSRDENFN
+636 ATFN
-648 AANRQSLATQHG
+648 AANRNSLGTQRG

-680 SGYRDR
+680 SGYRNR
-686 TSGALTNVGSSGFSW
+686 SSGALAGVGSSGYGW
-701 SSSPTQS
+701 SSSPTQG
-708 STYAGSLSFSAAGV
+708 STYAGYLDFYATNV
-722 YPQNNYSRVFGF
+722 YPQINDSRACGF
-734 PVRCVRE
+734 PVRCVRELD

>member
-110 DLRAV
+110 DLKAV

-129 SFNLNKNYEQDHRST
+129 SFNLNKNYDQDHRSE

-199 QSDFKDETMESM
+199 QSPFKDETMESM
-211 TITTTSGSA
+211 TITTTAGSA
-220 KIGGKATVDFSDP
+220 KIGGTATVDLSDP

-249 FNTSSALGSPFSR
+249 FNTSSALGTPFSR
-262 SVMLFPAVAAGEE
+262 SLMLFPAVAAGEE
-275 MKIVCT
+275 MKITCET
-281 TDLHT
+281 EYHIL
-286 ITFFAKPTQDLSAG
+286 TFYAKPTQDLSAG
-300 KVLRFPINERFTADG
+300 KVLRFPINETFFDKDNDKG
-315 TDFRYE
+315 FRYT
-321 VEDKPGI
+321 VADKPNV
-328 PTFYYYGPHNSYLVY
+328 PTFYYYGENNCYLVY
-343 GKTTVNIDVTP
+343 GKNNESIDITP
-354 FKSDI
+354 YKSDL
-359 RFRKQGTPAPSAPQ
+359 RFRKTGELASGKAPQ
-373 PTKAKLLW
+373 PTSAKLLW
-381 KENTLTGIN
+381 RENGLNLTVGTISN
-390 VAASVASNKVAVT
+390 NKVPVT
-403 GIAGTGNAVVA
+403 GISGNGNAVVA
-414 ITDASDNI
+414 IMDKDNKI
-422 LWSYHIWVPEIDP
+422 LWSYHIWVPVIDP
-435 TAGLLTYAIPS
+435 STDANVLTYAIPS

-463 AMNKATVAVDG
+463 AMDKATVTTTG
-474 TATTESNAKSF
+474 TADNTTNPKSF

-500 STITASGDTYVATTF
+500 STITASGDAYVATTF
-515 NFQDS
+515 S
-520 EGGAVTSWV
+520 GLSGVTSWV
-529 GANNMLNL
+529 GDNNMLNL
-537 ATATGITAETTDA
+537 ATADDITAETTDA
-550 EMIAYATANP
+550 DMIKYATENP
-560 TKFIYDA
+560 TKFIYDG
-567 TGKYLNY
+567 TGKYVNY

-589 GYLYPRKAQIYKSIY
+589 GYLYPRKGQIYKSIY
-604 DPCPEGYRVAPKDL
+604 DPCPAGYRVAPKDL
-618 WNRFTVDGGNKNF
+618 WNRFTVDGGNKG
-631 SSLSG
+631 SQDTD
-636 AELTTSRDENFN
+636 AKRDETFN
-648 AANRQSLATQHG
+648 AANRNSLATQRG
-660 YFFYYTATP
+660 YFFFYEAWR
-669 FQTGETDFYPA
+669 TGKTDFYPA
-680 SGYRDR
+680 SGYRSR
-686 TSGALTNVGSSGFSW
+686 ASGALTGVGSNGCSW
-701 SSSPTQS
+701 SSSPTQG
-708 STYAGSLSFSAAGV
+708 STYAGYLSFSASGV
-722 YPQNNYSRVFGF
+722 NPQDNYCRANGF

>member
-97 PLSGKGIAYTNVS
+97 PLSGKGIAYTDVS

-211 TITTTSGSA
+211 TITTTAGSA
-220 KIGGKATVDFSDP
+220 KIGGTATVDFSDP

-300 KVLRFPINERFTADG
+300 
-315 TDFRYE
+315 
-321 VEDKPGI
+321 
-328 PTFYYYGPHNSYLVY
+328 
-343 GKTTVNIDVTP
+343 
-354 FKSDI
+354 
-359 RFRKQGTPAPSAPQ
+359 
-373 PTKAKLLW
+373 
-381 KENTLTGIN
+381 
-390 VAASVASNKVAVT
+390 
-403 GIAGTGNAVVA
+403 
-414 ITDASDNI
+414 
-422 LWSYHIWVPEIDP
+422 
-435 TAGLLTYAIPS
+435 
-446 SSIGSG
+446 
-452 STYEVMPIALG
+452 
-463 AMNKATVAVDG
+463 
-474 TATTESNAKSF
+474 
-485 GLYYQWGRKDPLGRP
+485 
-500 STITASGDTYVATTF
+500 
-515 NFQDS
+515 
-520 EGGAVTSWV
+520 
-529 GANNMLNL
+529 
-537 ATATGITAETTDA
+537 
-550 EMIAYATANP
+550 
-560 TKFIYDA
+560 
-567 TGKYLNY
+567 
-574 DWVMKKNDHLWGNGS
+574 
-589 GYLYPRKAQIYKSIY
+589 
-604 DPCPEGYRVAPKDL
+604 
-618 WNRFTVDGGNKNF
+618 
-631 SSLSG
+631 
-636 AELTTSRDENFN
+636 
-648 AANRQSLATQHG
+648 
-660 YFFYYTATP
+660 
-669 FQTGETDFYPA
+669 
-680 SGYRDR
+680 
-686 TSGALTNVGSSGFSW
+686 
-701 SSSPTQS
+701 
-708 STYAGSLSFSAAGV
+708 
-722 YPQNNYSRVFGF
+722 
-734 PVRCVRE
+734 

>member
-71 VVNTSNGDKVQ
+71 VVNTNNGDKVQ

-129 SFNLNKNYEQDHRST
+129 SFNLNKNYDQDHRSE

-220 KIGGKATVDFSDP
+220 KIGGKATVDLSDP
-233 VAPKLGA
+233 VAPKLKEGTDN
-240 GSVEKIDWT
+240 EIDWT

-321 VEDKPGI
+321 VKDKPGI

-343 GKTTVNIDVTP
+343 GETTVNIDVTP
-354 FKSDI
+354 FKSDM
-359 RFRKQGTPAPSAPQ
+359 RFRKTGTPASSAPQ
-373 PTKAKLLW
+373 PSKAKLLW
-381 KENTLTGIN
+381 KENTLTGITVGTISN
-390 VAASVASNKVAVT
+390 NKVPVT
-403 GIAGTGNAVVA
+403 GISGNGNAVVA

-474 TATTESNAKSF
+474 TGTTESNAKSF

-500 STITASGDTYVATTF
+500 STINASGDYYVATSF
-515 NFQDS
+515 DGLS
-520 EGGAVTSWV
+520 
-529 GANNMLNL
+529 
-537 ATATGITAETTDA
+537 GITKWNQPENMCDLSTNSAITPNTIDVD
-550 EMIAYATANP
+550 MIGYATRNP
-560 TKFIYDA
+560 TQFIYDTKDA
-567 TGKYLNY
+567 HNY
-574 DWVMKKNDHLWGNGS
+574 DWVIKKNDYLWGNGS

-618 WNRFTVDGGNKNF
+618 WNRFTVDGGNYGSQDTDAK
-631 SSLSG
+631 
-636 AELTTSRDENFN
+636 RDATFN
-648 AANRQSLATQHG
+648 ASNRNSLGTQRG
-660 YFFYYTATP
+660 YFFYYTAWHD
-669 FQTGETDFYPA
+669 GDTDFYPA
-680 SGYRDR
+680 SGYRNR
-686 TSGALTNVGSSGFSW
+686 TSGALTYVGSGGYSW
-701 SSSPTQS
+701 SSSPAQS
-708 STYAGSLSFSAAGV
+708 STSAGYLSFLATGV
-722 YPQNNYSRVFGF
+722 YPQCNDSRAYGF

>member
-97 PLSGKGIAYTNVS
+97 PLSGKGIAYTDVS

-129 SFNLNKNYEQDHRST
+129 SFNLNKNYEQDHRSE

-220 KIGGKATVDFSDP
+220 KIGGKATVDLSDP

-286 ITFFAKPTQDLSAG
+286 ITFYAKPTQDLSAG

-315 TDFRYE
+315 TDFRYT

-328 PTFYYYGPHNSYLVY
+328 PTFYYYGQHNSYLVY
-343 GKTTVNIDVTP
+343 GETTVNIDVTP
-354 FKSDI
+354 FKSDM
-359 RFRKQGTPAPSAPQ
+359 RFRKTGTPASSAPQ
-373 PTKAKLLW
+373 PSKAKLLW
-381 KENTLTGIN
+381 KENTLTGITVGTISN
-390 VAASVASNKVAVT
+390 NKVPVT

-446 SSIGSG
+446 ASNGSG

-463 AMNKATVAVDG
+463 AMNKASVAVDG
-474 TATTESNAKSF
+474 TATDATNAKSF

-500 STITASGDTYVATTF
+500 GTITASGDSYVATSF
-515 NFQDS
+515 
-520 EGGAVTSWV
+520 V
-529 GANNMLNL
+529 GLS
-537 ATATGITAETTDA
+537 GITKWNQPENMCDLSTNSAITPNTIDVD
-550 EMIAYATANP
+550 MIGYATRNP
-560 TKFIYDA
+560 TQFIYDTKDA
-567 TGKYLNY
+567 QNY
-574 DWVMKKNDHLWGNGS
+574 DWVIKKNDHLWGNGS

-618 WNRFTVDGGNKNF
+618 WNRFTVDGGNYGSQDTDAK
-631 SSLSG
+631 
-636 AELTTSRDENFN
+636 RDATFN
-648 AANRQSLATQHG
+648 ASNRNSLGTQRG

-680 SGYRDR
+680 SGYRSR
-686 TSGALTNVGSSGFSW
+686 ASGALTNVGSGGYSW
-701 SSSPTQS
+701 SSSPTQG
-708 STYAGSLSFSAAGV
+708 STNAGYLNFSASNV
-722 YPQNNYSRVFGF
+722 NPQRNNFRAYGF

>member
-97 PLSGKGIAYTNVS
+97 PLSGKGIAYTDVS

-211 TITTTSGSA
+211 TITTTAGSA
-220 KIGGKATVDFSDP
+220 KIGGTATVDFSDP

-343 GKTTVNIDVTP
+343 GETTVNIDVTP
-354 FKSDI
+354 FKSDM
-359 RFRKQGTPAPSAPQ
+359 RFRKTGTPASSAPQ
-373 PTKAKLLW
+373 PSKAKLLW
-381 KENTLTGIN
+381 KENTLTGITVGTISN
-390 VAASVASNKVAVT
+390 NKVPVT
-403 GIAGTGNAVVA
+403 GISGNGNAVVA

-446 SSIGSG
+446 ASNGSG

-463 AMNKATVAVDG
+463 AMNTVAAGATATVD
-474 TATTESNAKSF
+474 SY

-500 STITASGDTYVATTF
+500 GAITASGDSYV
-515 NFQDS
+515 
-520 EGGAVTSWV
+520 VTSFDGLSGITKW
-529 GANNMLNL
+529 NQTENMLNL

-550 EMIAYATANP
+550 EMIKYATANP

-567 TGKYLNY
+567 TGKYANY

-618 WNRFTVDGGNKNF
+618 WNRFTVDGGNYGSQDTNDKRNATF
-631 SSLSG
+631 NASNRNSLS
-636 AELTTSRDENFN
+636 D
-648 AANRQSLATQHG
+648 QHG
-660 YFFYYTATP
+660 YHFYYTAW
-669 FQTGETDFYPA
+669 QTGETDFYPA
-680 SGYRDR
+680 SGYRNR
-686 TSGALTNVGSSGFSW
+686 ASGALTNVGSGGYSW

-708 STYAGSLSFSAAGV
+708 SASAGFLYFNAAYV
-722 YPQNNYSRVFGF
+722 HPQGNYSRAYGF

>member
-71 VVNTSNGDKVQ
+71 VVNTNNGDKVQ

-129 SFNLNKNYEQDHRST
+129 SFNLNKNYDQDHRSE

-211 TITTTSGSA
+211 TITTTAGSA
-220 KIGGKATVDFSDP
+220 KIGGTATVDLSDP

-286 ITFFAKPTQDLSAG
+286 ITFYAKPTQDLSAG

-321 VEDKPGI
+321 VKDKPGI

-343 GKTTVNIDVTP
+343 GETTVNIDVTP
-354 FKSDI
+354 FKSDM
-359 RFRKQGTPAPSAPQ
+359 RFRKTGTPASSAPQ
-373 PTKAKLLW
+373 PSKAKLLW
-381 KENTLTGIN
+381 KENTLTGITVGTISN
-390 VAASVASNKVAVT
+390 NKVPVT
-403 GIAGTGNAVVA
+403 GISGNGNAVVA

-474 TATTESNAKSF
+474 TGTTESNAKSF

-500 STITASGDTYVATTF
+500 STINASGDSYVATSF
-515 NFQDS
+515 DGLS
-520 EGGAVTSWV
+520 
-529 GANNMLNL
+529 
-537 ATATGITAETTDA
+537 GITKWNQPENMCDLSTNSAITPNTIDVD
-550 EMIAYATANP
+550 MIGYATRNP
-560 TKFIYDA
+560 TQFIYDTKDA
-567 TGKYLNY
+567 HNY
-574 DWVMKKNDHLWGNGS
+574 DWVIKKNDYLWGNGS

-618 WNRFTVDGGNKNF
+618 WNRFTVDGGNKG
-631 SSLSG
+631 SQDTD
-636 AELTTSRDENFN
+636 AKRDETFN
-648 AANRQSLATQHG
+648 AANRNSLGTQRG

-680 SGYRDR
+680 SGCRSR
-686 TSGALTNVGSSGFSW
+686 TSGALTNVGSNGYSW
-701 SSSPTQS
+701 SSAPTQS
-708 STYAGSLSFSAAGV
+708 STTAGYLSFNAAGV
-722 YPQNNYSRVFGF
+722 YPQNDTSRAYGF

>member
-97 PLSGKGIAYTNVS
+97 PLSGKGIAYTDVS

-211 TITTTSGSA
+211 TITTTSGL
-220 KIGGKATVDFSDP
+220 KIGGKATVDLSDP
-233 VAPKLGA
+233 VAPKLKEGTDK
-240 GSVEKIDWT
+240 EIDWT

-281 TDLHT
+281 TDLHI
-286 ITFFAKPTQDLSAG
+286 ITFYAKPTQDLSAG
-300 KVLRFPINERFTADG
+300 KVLRFPINEKFTADG
-315 TDFRYE
+315 TDFRYT

-328 PTFYYYGPHNSYLVY
+328 PTFYYYGPHNCYLISGTDQVDI
-343 GKTTVNIDVTP
+343 VVTP
-354 FKSDI
+354 YKSNP
-359 RFRKQGTPAPSAPQ
+359 RFRKTGTLAPEALQ

-381 KENTLTGIN
+381 KESTLTGIN
-390 VAASVASNKVAVT
+390 VAETISSNKVAVT

-435 TAGLLTYAIPS
+435 TDGLLTYAIPS

-500 STITASGDTYVATTF
+500 STITASGDSYVATSF
-515 NFQDS
+515 
-520 EGGAVTSWV
+520 V
-529 GANNMLNL
+529 GLS
-537 ATATGITAETTDA
+537 GITKWNQPENMCDLSTNSAITPNTIDVD
-550 EMIAYATANP
+550 MIGYATRNP
-560 TKFIYDA
+560 TQFIYDTKDA
-567 TGKYLNY
+567 HNY
-574 DWVMKKNDHLWGNGS
+574 DWVIKKNDHLWGNGS
-589 GYLYPRKAQIYKSIY
+589 GYLYPRKSQTDKIYKSIY
-604 DPCPEGYRVAPKDL
+604 DPCPDGYRVAPKDL
-618 WNRFTVDGGNKNF
+618 WNRFTVDGGNYGSQDTDDKRN
-631 SSLSG
+631 
-636 AELTTSRDENFN
+636 ATFN
-648 AANRQSLATQHG
+648 AANRNSLGTQRG

-680 SGYRDR
+680 SGCRYRA
-686 TSGALTNVGSSGFSW
+686 SGALANVGSYGCSW

-708 STYAGSLSFSAAGV
+708 STYAGYLHFVATYV
-722 YPQNNYSRVFGF
+722 YPQYNSSRAFGF
-734 PVRCVRE
+734 PVRCVRELD

>member
-211 TITTTSGSA
+211 TITTTAGSA
-220 KIGGKATVDFSDP
+220 KIGGTATVDLSDP

-286 ITFFAKPTQDLSAG
+286 ITFYAKPTQDLSAG

-321 VEDKPGI
+321 VKDKPGI

-343 GKTTVNIDVTP
+343 GETTVNIDVTP
-354 FKSDI
+354 FKSDM
-359 RFRKQGTPAPSAPQ
+359 RFRKTGTPASSAPQ
-373 PTKAKLLW
+373 PSKAKLLW
-381 KENTLTGIN
+381 KENTLTGITVGTISN
-390 VAASVASNKVAVT
+390 NKVPVT
-403 GIAGTGNAVVA
+403 GISGNGNAVVA

-474 TATTESNAKSF
+474 TGTTESNAKSF

-500 STITASGDTYVATTF
+500 STINASGDSYVATSF
-515 NFQDS
+515 DGLS
-520 EGGAVTSWV
+520 
-529 GANNMLNL
+529 
-537 ATATGITAETTDA
+537 GITKWNQPENMCDLSTNSAITPNTIDVD
-550 EMIAYATANP
+550 MIGYATRNP
-560 TKFIYDA
+560 TQFIYDTKDA
-567 TGKYLNY
+567 HNY
-574 DWVMKKNDHLWGNGS
+574 DWVIKKNDYLWGNGS

-660 YFFYYTATP
+660 YFFYYTAWHD
-669 FQTGETDFYPA
+669 GDTDFYPA
-680 SGYRDR
+680 SGYRNR
-686 TSGALTNVGSSGFSW
+686 TSGALAGVGSNGYSW
-701 SSSPTQS
+701 SSSPAQS
-708 STYAGSLSFSAAGV
+708 STSAGHLSFGATNV
-722 YPQNNYSRVFGF
+722 IPQYNFSRAVGF

>member
-10 MTAFA
+10 MTAFD

-42 SGSLDAEIG
+42 SGSLDAEE

-66 KDRIL
+66 KDRIA
-71 VVNTSNGDKVQ
+71 VINTKTNAITQ

-97 PLSGKGIAYTNVS
+97 PLSGSGASYDDIS
-110 DLRAV
+110 DLKAV
-115 YPAVAAEVAANGQI
+115 YPAIAATVSNGVI
-129 SFNLNKNYEQDHRST
+129 SFSLNQNYTQERRSE

-211 TITTTSGSA
+211 TITTTAGSA
-220 KIGGKATVDFSDP
+220 KIGGKATVDLSDP

-240 GSVEKIDWT
+240 GSAETIDWT

-281 TDLHT
+281 TDLHI
-286 ITFFAKPTQDLSAG
+286 ITFYAKPTQDLSAG

-315 TDFRYE
+315 TDFRYT

-328 PTFYYYGPHNSYLVY
+328 PTFYYYGPHNCYLISGTDQVDI
-343 GKTTVNIDVTP
+343 VVTP
-354 FKSDI
+354 CKSNT
-359 RFRKQGTPAPSAPQ
+359 RFRKTGTLAPEAPQ

-390 VAASVASNKVAVT
+390 VAETISSNKVAVT

-435 TAGLLTYAIPS
+435 TDGLLTYAIPS

-500 STITASGDTYVATTF
+500 GTITASGDSYVATSF
-515 NFQDS
+515 
-520 EGGAVTSWV
+520 V
-529 GANNMLNL
+529 GLS
-537 ATATGITAETTDA
+537 GITKWNQPENMCDLSTNSAITPNTIDVD
-550 EMIAYATANP
+550 MIGYATRNP
-560 TKFIYDA
+560 TQFIYDTKDA
-567 TGKYLNY
+567 HNY
-574 DWVMKKNDHLWGNGS
+574 DWVIKKNDHLWGNGS
-589 GYLYPRKAQIYKSIY
+589 GYLYPRKSQTDKIYKSIY
-604 DPCPEGYRVAPKDL
+604 DPCPDGYRVAPKDL
-618 WNRFTVDGGNKNF
+618 WNRFTVDGGNYGSQDTDDKRN
-631 SSLSG
+631 
-636 AELTTSRDENFN
+636 ATFN
-648 AANRQSLATQHG
+648 AANRNSLGTQRG

-680 SGYRDR
+680 SGYRNR
-686 TSGALTNVGSSGFSW
+686 TSGALTNVGSSGYSW

-708 STYAGSLSFSAAGV
+708 SSNAGYLSFSATFV
-722 YPQNNYSRVFGF
+722 SPQYDNSRACGF

>member
-66 KDRIL
+66 KDRIA
-71 VVNTSNGDKVQ
+71 VINTKTNAITQ

-97 PLSGKGIAYTNVS
+97 PLSGSGASYDDIS
-110 DLRAV
+110 DLKAV
-115 YPAVAAEVAANGQI
+115 YPAIAATVSNGVI
-129 SFNLNKNYEQDHRST
+129 SFSLNQNYTQERRSA

-172 VASES
+172 VTSGS

-199 QSDFKDETMESM
+199 QSPFKDETMEKM
-211 TITTTSGSA
+211 TITTTSGL
-220 KIGGKATVDFSDP
+220 KIGGTATVDVTSDP

-240 GSVEKIDWT
+240 GSVDKIEWT
-249 FNTSSALGSPFSR
+249 FNSSSALGSPFSR

-300 KVLRFPINERFTADG
+300 KVLRFPINEKFTADG
-315 TDFRYE
+315 TDFRYT

-328 PTFYYYGPHNSYLVY
+328 PTFYYYGENNSYLVY
-343 GKTTVNIDVTP
+343 GKTTVDIDVTP

-359 RFRKQGTPAPSAPQ
+359 RFRKKGILANSSEAAT

-381 KENTLTGIN
+381 KENTLTGIT
-390 VAASVASNKVAVT
+390 VGSVSSNKVAVT
-403 GIAGTGNAVVA
+403 GISGKGNAVVA
-414 ITDASDNI
+414 ITNDADSI

-446 SSIGSG
+446 ASNGSG

-463 AMNKATVAVDG
+463 AMNTVAAGATAVVD
-474 TATTESNAKSF
+474 SY

-500 STITASGDTYVATTF
+500 GAVSVSNNVDNFTATTF
-515 NFQDS
+515 S
-520 EGGAVTSWV
+520 GLSGVTSWV
-529 GANNMLNL
+529 GANNVFNL
-537 ATATGITAETTDA
+537 AGSDDITAETTDA
-550 EMIAYATANP
+550 EMIKYATANP

-567 TGKYLNY
+567 TGKYANY

-604 DPCPEGYRVAPKDL
+604 DPCPQGYRVAPKDL
-618 WNRFTVDGGNKNF
+618 WNRFTVDGGNYGSQDTDAK
-631 SSLSG
+631 
-636 AELTTSRDENFN
+636 RDATFN
-648 AANRQSLATQHG
+648 ASNRNSLGTQHG
-660 YFFYYTATP
+660 YHFYYTAWHD
-669 FQTGETDFYPA
+669 GETDFYPA
-680 SGYRDR
+680 SGYRNR
-686 TSGALTNVGSSGFSW
+686 ASGALTNVGSSGYSW

-708 STYAGSLSFSAAGV
+708 STNAGYLNFSASSV
-722 YPQNNYSRVFGF
+722 YPQDGNARAYGF

>member
-66 KDRIL
+66 KDRIA
-71 VVNTSNGDKVQ
+71 VINTKTNAITQ

-97 PLSGKGIAYTNVS
+97 PLSGSGASYDDIS
-110 DLRAV
+110 DLKAV
-115 YPAVAAEVAANGQI
+115 YPAIAATVSNGVI
-129 SFNLNKNYEQDHRST
+129 SFSLNQNYTQERRSE

-172 VASES
+172 VTSGS

-199 QSDFKDETMESM
+199 QSPFKDETMEKM
-211 TITTTSGSA
+211 TITTTSGL
-220 KIGGKATVDFSDP
+220 KIGGTATVDVTSDP

-240 GSVEKIDWT
+240 GSVDKIEWT
-249 FNTSSALGSPFSR
+249 FSSSSALGSPFNR
-262 SVMLFPAVAAGEE
+262 SLMLFPAVAAGEE
-275 MKIVCT
+275 MQIVCET
-281 TDLHT
+281 EYHT

-300 KVLRFPINERFTADG
+300 KVLRFPINEKFTENG
-315 TDFRYE
+315 TDFRYT
-321 VEDKPGI
+321 VENKGNI
-328 PTFYYYGPHNSYLVY
+328 PTFYYYGENNCYLVF
-343 GKTTVNIDVTP
+343 GKNNVVIDITP
-354 FKSDI
+354 YKSDL
-359 RFRKQGTPAPSAPQ
+359 RFRKTGTLASGTAPQ
-373 PTKAKLLW
+373 PTTAKLLW
-381 KENTLTGIN
+381 KENTLTGIT
-390 VAASVASNKVAVT
+390 VGAISSNKVPVT
-403 GIAGTGNAVVA
+403 AIAGNGNAVVA
-414 ITDASDNI
+414 IMDKDNNI

-446 SSIGSG
+446 ASNGSG

-463 AMNKATVAVDG
+463 AMNTVAAGATAVVD
-474 TATTESNAKSF
+474 SY

-500 STITASGDTYVATTF
+500 GAVSVSNNVDNFTATTF
-515 NFQDS
+515 S
-520 EGGAVTSWV
+520 GLSGVTSWV
-529 GANNMLNL
+529 GANNVFNL
-537 ATATGITAETTDA
+537 AGSDDITAETTDA
-550 EMIAYATANP
+550 EMIKYATANP

-567 TGKYLNY
+567 TGKYANY

-604 DPCPEGYRVAPKDL
+604 DPCPQGYRVAPKDL
-618 WNRFTVDGGNKNF
+618 WNRFTVDGGNYGSQDTDAK
-631 SSLSG
+631 
-636 AELTTSRDENFN
+636 RDATFN
-648 AANRQSLATQHG
+648 ASNRNSLGTQHG
-660 YFFYYTATP
+660 YHFYYTAWHD
-669 FQTGETDFYPA
+669 GETDFYPA
-680 SGYRDR
+680 SGYRNR
-686 TSGALTNVGSSGFSW
+686 ASGALTNVGSSRYSW

-708 STYAGSLSFSAAGV
+708 STNAGYLNFSASSV
-722 YPQNNYSRVFGF
+722 YPQDGNARAYGF

>member
-66 KDRIL
+66 KDRIA
-71 VVNTSNGDKVQ
+71 VINTKTNAITQ

-97 PLSGKGIAYTNVS
+97 PLSGSGSSYDDIS
-110 DLRAV
+110 DLKAV
-115 YPAVAAEVAANGQI
+115 YPAIAATVSNGVI
-129 SFNLNKNYEQDHRST
+129 SFSLNQNYTQERRSE

-172 VASES
+172 VTSGS

-199 QSDFKDETMESM
+199 QSPYADESIEKMS
-211 TITTTSGSA
+211 ISTTDGDVM
-220 KIGGKATVDFSDP
+220 IGGKAVVDLTDP

-240 GSVEKIDWT
+240 GDVNKIDWE
-249 FNTSSALGSPFSR
+249 FNTSSALGTPFNR
-262 SVMLFPAVAAGEE
+262 SVMLFPAVAEGKE
-275 MKIVCT
+275 MKITCET
-281 TDLHT
+281 EAHIL
-286 ITFFAKPTQDLSAG
+286 TFFAKPTQDLSAG
-300 KVLRFPINERFTADG
+300 KVLRFPINEKFTENG
-315 TDFRYE
+315 TDFRYT
-321 VEDKPGI
+321 VENKGNI
-328 PTFYYYGPHNSYLVY
+328 PTFYYYGENNCYLVF
-343 GKTTVNIDVTP
+343 GKNNVDIDITP
-354 FKSDI
+354 YKSDL
-359 RFRKQGTPAPSAPQ
+359 RFRKTGTLASGTAPQ
-373 PTKAKLLW
+373 PTTAKLLW
-381 KENTLTGIN
+381 KENTLTGIT
-390 VAASVASNKVAVT
+390 VGAISSNKVPVT
-403 GIAGTGNAVVA
+403 AIAGNGNAVVA
-414 ITDASDNI
+414 IMDKDNNI

-463 AMNKATVAVDG
+463 AMNKATVIVTG
-474 TATTESNAKSF
+474 TADNNTNPKSF

-500 STITASGDTYVATTF
+500 RTITASGDTYVETTF
-515 NFQDS
+515 DLNGSDDKV
-520 EGGAVTSWV
+520 VTSWV
-529 GANNMLNL
+529 GANNLLNL
-537 ATATGITAETTDA
+537 ATAADITAETTDA
-550 EMIAYATANP
+550 DMIKYATEHP
-560 TKFIYDA
+560 TTFIYDG
-567 TGKYLNY
+567 TGKYANY

-589 GYLYPRKAQIYKSIY
+589 GYLYPRKGNIYKSIY
-604 DPCPEGYRVAPKDL
+604 DPCPKGYRVAPKDL
-618 WNRFTVDGGNKNF
+618 WNRFTVDGGNKG
-631 SSLSG
+631 SQDTD
-636 AELTTSRDENFN
+636 AKRDETFN
-648 AANRQSLATQHG
+648 ADNRNSLATQRG
-660 YFFYYTATP
+660 YFFFY
-669 FQTGETDFYPA
+669 QDWRSGCTDFYPA
-680 SGYRDR
+680 SGYRGR
-686 TSGALTNVGSSGFSW
+686 ASGGLAYVGSYGYSW

-708 STYAGSLSFSAAGV
+708 SASAGNLTFVAAYV
-722 YPQNNYSRVFGF
+722 SPQSSNSRANGF
-734 PVRCVRE
+734 PVRCVQE